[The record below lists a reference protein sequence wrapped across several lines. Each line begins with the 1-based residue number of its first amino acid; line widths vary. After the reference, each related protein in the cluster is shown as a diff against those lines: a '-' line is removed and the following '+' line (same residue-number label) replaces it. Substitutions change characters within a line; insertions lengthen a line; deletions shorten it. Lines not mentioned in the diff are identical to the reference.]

1 MDSAALS
8 NLIPLPYSTCALW
21 GKGQYLDSLTVK
33 MDANKAFTNE
43 CTAPVHSAHPKKTLF
58 FAGSFLVNF

>member
-8 NLIPLPYSTCALW
+8 NLIPLPYSTCALLDR
-21 GKGQYLDSLTVK
+21 GQYLDSLTVK

-43 CTAPVHSAHPKKTLF
+43 CTAHPQENIIFRRFLF
-58 FAGSFLVNF
+58 S

>member
-21 GKGQYLDSLTVK
+21 GREVSTYYLDSLTVK
-33 MDANKAFTNE
+33 MDANKDFTNE
-43 CTAPVHSAHPKKTLF
+43 CTAHPKKTLF
-58 FAGSFLVNF
+58 S